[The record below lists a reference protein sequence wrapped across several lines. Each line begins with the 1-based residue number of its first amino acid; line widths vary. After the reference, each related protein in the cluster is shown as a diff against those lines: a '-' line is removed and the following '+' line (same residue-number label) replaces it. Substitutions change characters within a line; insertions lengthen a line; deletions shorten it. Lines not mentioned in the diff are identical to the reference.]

1 MAKITLPKNLKTL
14 GSGAFTNCVTL
25 HKIVLPEGLTST
37 GTYTFSGCSALE
49 CVYIPRSLM
58 RIESCMFQYCK
69 IIEICYG
76 GSEAR
81 WNSMSIAGYAE
92 NGTNRELYNA
102 PKHFNCQPSDINKYA
117 KF

>member
-1 MAKITLPKNLKTL
+1 
-14 GSGAFTNCVTL
+14 
-25 HKIVLPEGLTST
+25 
-37 GTYTFSGCSALE
+37 
-49 CVYIPRSLM
+49 M